1 MDSRTHEWTWREAR
15 EIVGFDELAS
25 ACAMTAAELDE
36 LVEFGALAP
45 LGRNEEG
52 LVFAAEC
59 MLPLREACRLRSD
72 FDLDLFTA
80 GLLLRYLQR
89 IDTLE
94 RRVKSLE
101 AQLPAHARHPEREG
115 PDLWH
120 EPRPDT
126 AGDVRS

>member
-1 MDSRTHEWTWREAR
+1 VAAMDSRTHEWTWLDGRES
-15 EIVGFDELAS
+15 VGFAELAS

-45 LGRNEEG
+45 LGRNAEG
-52 LVFAAEC
+52 LLFSTDC
-59 MLPLREACRLRSD
+59 IPPLREACRLRSD

-89 IDTLE
+89 IDALE

-120 EPRPDT
+120 EPRPDRV
-126 AGDVRS
+126 G

>member
-1 MDSRTHEWTWREAR
+1 MHESTWLEAG
-15 EIVGFDELAS
+15 ETVGFAGLAR
-25 ACAMTAAELDE
+25 ACAMTAAELEE
-36 LVEFGALAP
+36 LVEFGALVP

-52 LVFAAEC
+52 LVFSAEC

-80 GLLLRYLQR
+80 GLLMRYLQR

-94 RRVKSLE
+94 RRVKSLG

-120 EPRPDT
+120 EPRPDRP
-126 AGDVRS
+126 GDARS

>member
-1 MDSRTHEWTWREAR
+1 MDSRPHESSWIDAGEPLSFA
-15 EIVGFDELAS
+15 ELGR
-25 ACAMTAAELDE
+25 ACAMAPAELDE
-36 LVEFGALAP
+36 LVEFGALVP

-59 MLPLREACRLRSD
+59 LLPLREAARLRSD

-89 IDTLE
+89 IESLE

-101 AQLPAHARHPEREG
+101 ARLPVHAHHPEREG

-120 EPRPDT
+120 EPRPAK
-126 AGDVRS
+126 AGVARS

>member
-1 MDSRTHEWTWREAR
+1 MDSRTHEWSWLDAR
-15 EIVGFDELAS
+15 ETVGFAELAR

-45 LGRNEEG
+45 RGRDEEG
-52 LVFAAEC
+52 LLFAAEC
-59 MLPLREACRLRSD
+59 LLPLREACRLRSD

-120 EPRPDT
+120 EPRPDR
-126 AGDVRS
+126 AGAARS